1 MATKGS
7 TNPER
12 IARWKLMWVGLKA
25 YMAEYPLLAP
35 LHTELEGVILQSEQM
50 DARSEALKAE
60 AREVN
65 RLRTELAKKGDELRS
80 RLGATLQTVHG
91 FKSEKLIEFG
101 ITPRKS
107 RGRDRQ
113 PRARRGGDQPP
124 APASTSVPL
133 AVSADDL
140 I

>member
-12 IARWKLMWVGLKA
+12 IARWKVMYTSLKPQLG
-25 YMAEYPLLAP
+25 EYPLLAP
-35 LHTELEGVILQSEQM
+35 LHADLEGVILQSEEL

-65 RLRTELAKKGDELRS
+65 RLREELAKKGDDLRS
-80 RLGATLQTVHG
+80 RLGATLKTVHG

-101 ITPRKS
+101 IAPRKS
-107 RGRDRQ
+107 RGRDRK
-113 PRARRGGDQPP
+113 PRARRNGARSPEP
-124 APASTSVPL
+124 AAAASSTTSTT
-133 AVSADDL
+133 
-140 I
+140 

>member
-12 IARWKLMWVGLKA
+12 IARWKV
-25 YMAEYPLLAP
+25 MAAGVKQQLGELPLLAP
-35 LHTELEGVILQSEQM
+35 LHQELEDVILQSEAL
-50 DARSEALKAE
+50 DVRSEALKAE

-65 RLRTELAKKGDELRS
+65 RLRDELATRGDELRS

-101 ITPRKS
+101 IAPRKA
-107 RGRDRQ
+107 RGRDRK
-113 PRARRGGDQPP
+113 PRVRRSGARSPEP
-124 APASTSVPL
+124 AATAPTPATSSSTTT
-133 AVSADDL
+133 
-140 I
+140 